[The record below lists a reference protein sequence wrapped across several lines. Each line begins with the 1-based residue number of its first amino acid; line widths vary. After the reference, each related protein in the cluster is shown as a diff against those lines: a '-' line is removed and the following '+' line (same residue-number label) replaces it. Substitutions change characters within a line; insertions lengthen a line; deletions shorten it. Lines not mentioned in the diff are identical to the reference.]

1 MFSEYPKMMVHPG
14 SQNAVLGFGPREG
27 HPTTF
32 PPVFVNTADQ
42 EAQYEAKGYIA
53 KGGNVDHSSHEPRG
67 YKFHEY
73 PKWVNGTLV
82 RNVDEESALHGA
94 SAKANAEV
102 ALIAPKRRGRPPKV
116 HA

>member
-53 KGGNVDHSSHEPRG
+53 KGGSVDHSSHEPRG

-82 RNVDEESALHGA
+82 KDIHEETITRNIAAESLLRGT
-94 SAKANAEV
+94 S
-102 ALIAPKRRGRPPKV
+102 ISPKRRGRPPKV